1 VENSGGLE
9 NKTMGYSFL
18 SKITGQQYI
27 QGVKV
32 SQQLMSTVELA
43 EEITALNFEQLARD
57 DIEQIQRLILDYS
70 AVTLCGSVQPWGR
83 MLTAWARQNGSG
95 NSFLIGSG
103 GSASAS
109 VAGMV
114 NGTSAHGYELD
125 DTHDKS
131 MSHPGTVVISAAL
144 AVGNELNASGKDIM
158 IAIVAGYEAM
168 ARVGMAANPLK
179 VIEFGRHPTC
189 LFGPFG
195 ATAAA
200 AHLIGMDSAKL
211 AKAWGL
217 ALSMASGAN
226 QFAFEPK
233 GTMVKR
239 MHGGIPAQNGVTAAQ
254 LANIGVEGPIEAL
267 EGGFG
272 FFHLFGLDPK
282 PELLS
287 KSANEAYEVHN
298 ISIKPYS
305 CCRKFHSLIDAL
317 SDATDGFTLD
327 LDTIDR
333 ITVKSPET
341 AIGQHQMRRPD
352 SVMAAQYSMPYI
364 VGATLAYGP
373 TRYDAF
379 DLDHHDDKRILDIVD
394 RVEAKHDAELDAFVP
409 AKMPNRV
416 ELHMRNGSTRSAE
429 VMDSRGTPVH
439 PLSTDGVLDKA
450 RALCET
456 VDPDID
462 LNAIVNTIDQLTNCD
477 DVNDLTTL
485 LTVPSFE
492 EGMKNGCYGATAQS
506 TAT

>member
-1 VENSGGLE
+1 
-9 NKTMGYSFL
+9 
-18 SKITGQQYI
+18 
-27 QGVKV
+27 
-32 SQQLMSTVELA
+32 
-43 EEITALNFEQLARD
+43 
-57 DIEQIQRLILDYS
+57 
-70 AVTLCGSVQPWGR
+70 
-83 MLTAWARQNGSG
+83 
-95 NSFLIGSG
+95 
-103 GSASAS
+103 
-109 VAGMV
+109 MV

-131 MSHPGTVVISAAL
+131 MSHPGAVVISAAI
-144 AVGNELNASGKDIM
+144 AVGDELGASGEDIM

-168 ARVGMAANPLK
+168 ARVGMAATPLD

-195 ATAAA
+195 AAAAA
-200 AHLIGMDSAKL
+200 AHLMDMDGAGL

-217 ALSMASGAN
+217 TLSMASGAN

-254 LANIGVEGPIEAL
+254 LAQIGVEGPLEAL

-282 PELLS
+282 PELLR
-287 KSANEAYEVHN
+287 KNANEAYEAHN

-317 SDATDGFTLD
+317 DDATDGFTLD
-327 LDTIDR
+327 PEAIDR
-333 ITVKSPET
+333 ITVRSPET
-341 AIGQHQMRRPD
+341 AIGQHQMKRPD

-364 VGATLAYGP
+364 VGAPLAYGP
-373 TRYDAF
+373 PRYDAF
-379 DLDHHDDKRILDIVD
+379 DVAHHDDKRILDIVD
-394 RVEAKHDAELDAFVP
+394 RVEAEHDAELDAFVP

-416 ELHMRNGSTRSAE
+416 ELHMRDGSTRSAE

-439 PLSTDGVLDKA
+439 PLSTDEVLEKA

-456 VDPDID
+456 VDPEID
-462 LNAIVNTIDQLTNCD
+462 LDAIVNTIDQFTDCD
-477 DVNDLTTL
+477 DVNDLTGL

-492 EGMKNGCYGATAQS
+492 EGMKMCKFSAAAQS
-506 TAT
+506 AAE

>member
-1 VENSGGLE
+1 
-9 NKTMGYSFL
+9 MP
-18 SKITGQQYI
+18 GQH
-27 QGVKV
+27 
-32 SQQLMSTVELA
+32 MSTIELA
-43 EEITALNFEQLARD
+43 EELTALNFEQLSKD

-95 NSFLIGSG
+95 KSTLIGSG
-103 GSASAS
+103 SVASAA

-131 MSHPGTVVISAAL
+131 MSHPGTVVISAAI
-144 AVGNELNASGKDIM
+144 AVGDELGASGEDIM

-168 ARVGMAANPLK
+168 ARVGMAANPLN

-195 ATAAA
+195 AAAAA
-200 AHLIGMDSAKL
+200 AHLMDMDGAGL

-217 ALSMASGAN
+217 TLSMASGAN

-254 LANIGVEGPIEAL
+254 LAQIGVEGPLEAL

-282 PELLS
+282 PELLR
-287 KSANEAYEVHN
+287 KNANEAYEVHN

-317 SDATDGFTLD
+317 DDATDGFTLD
-327 LDTIDR
+327 PEAIDR
-333 ITVKSPET
+333 ITVRSPET
-341 AIGQHQMRRPD
+341 AIGQHQMKRPD

-379 DLDHHDDKRILDIVD
+379 DVAHHDDKRILDIVD
-394 RVEAKHDAELDAFVP
+394 RVEAEHDAELDAFVP

-416 ELHMRNGSTRSAE
+416 ELHMRDGSTRSAE

-439 PLSTDGVLDKA
+439 PLSTDGVLEKA
-450 RALCET
+450 RGLCET
-456 VDPDID
+456 VDPEID
-462 LNAIVNTIDQLTNCD
+462 LDAIVNTIDQFTDCD
-477 DVNDLTTL
+477 DVNDLTGL

-492 EGMKNGCYGATAQS
+492 EGMKTGKFSNAAQ
-506 TAT
+506 AAAK

>member
-1 VENSGGLE
+1 M
-9 NKTMGYSFL
+9 TDTP
-18 SKITGQQYI
+18 I
-27 QGVKV
+27 
-32 SQQLMSTVELA
+32 STLALA
-43 EEITALNFEQLARD
+43 EELTNLTFDRLSVD

-70 AVTLCGSVQPWGR
+70 AVTLCGSVQPWGH
-83 MLTAWARQNGSG
+83 MLTAWGRQNGSG
-95 NSFLIGSG
+95 KSILIGSG
-103 GSASAS
+103 SRVSAST
-109 VAGMV
+109 AGLV

-131 MSHPGTVVISAAL
+131 MSHPGTVVISAAF
-144 AVGNELNASGKDIM
+144 AVGNELGASGKDIM

-168 ARVGMAANPLK
+168 ARIGMAANPLK

-195 ATAAA
+195 AATAA
-200 AHLIGMDSAKL
+200 AHLLGMDGAGM
-211 AKAWGL
+211 AKAWGIV
-217 ALSMASGAN
+217 LSMTSGAN

-254 LANIGVEGPIEAL
+254 LAHLGLEGPMKAIEGEL
-267 EGGFG
+267 GFL
-272 FFHLFGLDPK
+272 HLFGIEPK

-287 KSANEAYEVHN
+287 KSENEALEVHN

-317 SDATDGFTLD
+317 DDVTDGFTVD
-327 LDTIDR
+327 PSAIEK
-333 ITVKSPET
+333 ITVHSPQT
-341 AIGQHQMRRPD
+341 AIVSHQMRRPD

-379 DLDHHDDKRILDIVD
+379 GEDHHKDTRILDIVD
-394 RVEAKHDAELDAFVP
+394 RVEAQHASDLDALVP

-416 ELHMRNGSTRSAE
+416 ALHMQDGSTRSAE
-429 VMDSRGTPVH
+429 ILDSRGTPVH
-439 PLSTDGVLDKA
+439 PLSTDGVLEKA

-462 LNAIVNTIDQLTNCD
+462 LDGIVSAVEQFTACE
-477 DVNDLTTL
+477 DVNDLTDRL
-485 LTVPSFE
+485 IVPSFE
-492 EGMKNGCYGATAQS
+492 DKMTVGKPVQGARPAAQ
-506 TAT
+506 

>member
-1 VENSGGLE
+1 MTQEH
-9 NKTMGYSFL
+9 L
-18 SKITGQQYI
+18 S
-27 QGVKV
+27 
-32 SQQLMSTVELA
+32 SLALA
-43 EEITALNFEQLARD
+43 EELTALEYNRLSKE

-70 AVTLCGSVQPWGR
+70 AVTLCGSVQPCSQ
-83 MLTAWARQNGSG
+83 MLTAWAGQNGSG
-95 NSFLIGSG
+95 DAVLVGSG
-103 GSASAS
+103 RGASAAT
-109 VAGMV
+109 AGLV

-131 MSHPGTVVISAAL
+131 MSHPGAVVITSAL
-144 AVGNELNASGKDIM
+144 AVGGSINASGRDIM

-195 ATAAA
+195 AAAAA
-200 AHLIGMDSAKL
+200 AHLLGMDAGGL
-211 AKAWGL
+211 AKAWGI

-226 QFAFEPK
+226 QFAYEPK

-239 MHGGIPAQNGVTAAQ
+239 MHGGIPAQHGITAAQ
-254 LANIGVEGPIEAL
+254 LAHLGIEGPIQAI
-267 EGGFG
+267 EGDIGFL
-272 FFHLFGLDPK
+272 HLFGIETK

-287 KSANEAYEVHN
+287 KSPDDAFEVHN

-317 SDATDGFTLD
+317 GDVTDGYALD
-327 LDTIDR
+327 PASIDR
-333 ITVKSPET
+333 ITVHSPQT
-341 AIGQHQMRRPD
+341 AIVSHQMKRPD

-373 TRYDAF
+373 KRFDAF
-379 DLDHHDDKRILDIVD
+379 GEDHHSDSRILDIVD
-394 RVEAKHDAELDAFVP
+394 RIEVQHDTALDALVP

-416 ELHMRNGSTRSAE
+416 DLHMTDGSTRSAE
-429 VMDSRGTPVH
+429 VLDSRGTPVH

-456 VDPDID
+456 IDPNID
-462 LNAIVNTIDQLTNCD
+462 LNGIVATIDQFSDCD
-477 DVNDLTTL
+477 DVNDLTSL
-485 LTVPSFE
+485 LTIPGYKDSE
-492 EGMKNGCYGATAQS
+492 AKGTAAQS
-506 TAT
+506 ASA